1 VTQELLI
8 LGAETPPLRQ
18 VMPILRRVDF
28 QVLRLT
34 REDQALELLQGTHF
48 DLIIA
53 RYPMGG
59 LPLEELVQTVRAKES
74 PCRDSGLLVLTHED
88 SLEEVGGFLRR
99 GVNRIVS
106 VDAPPDRLL
115 DAIADLVG
123 VAPRHSL
130 RTVVQFELWVE
141 QGAQRLHLIEICH
154 VRPVGDGLASGSF
167 DLGDHRFGR
176 RRRPSGSIEVGA
188 EVVDDHPRTSF
199 GQGEGVGSSQPGS
212 GSGHN
217 GNSLVETD
225 HVGTSVGGL
234 SCRQRERSSESRRN
248 AAVIE
253 RRSTNPG

>member
-28 QVLRLT
+28 HVLRVPH
-34 REDQALELLQGTHF
+34 EDQALELLQTNRF

-53 RYPMGG
+53 RHPMGG
-59 LPLEELVQTVRAKES
+59 LRLEVLVESVRAKES
-74 PCRDSGLLVLTHED
+74 PCRDSGLLVLAHEE
-88 SLEEVGGFLRR
+88 SLAEVAGFLRM

-141 QGAQRLHLIEICH
+141 QGPTRLLTVTENLSATGML
-154 VRPVGDGLASGSF
+154 VRGGREFPVGTCLHFRLVLPGQVPPIAGEVEVARHTDRAREHVEGFGGKIVSFADDGQKRLRELLDGEKTAAAS
-167 DLGDHRFGR
+167 
-176 RRRPSGSIEVGA
+176 
-188 EVVDDHPRTSF
+188 
-199 GQGEGVGSSQPGS
+199 
-212 GSGHN
+212 
-217 GNSLVETD
+217 
-225 HVGTSVGGL
+225 
-234 SCRQRERSSESRRN
+234 
-248 AAVIE
+248 
-253 RRSTNPG
+253 

>member
-28 QVLRLT
+28 QVLRLA

-53 RYPMGG
+53 RYPMDG
-59 LPLEELVQTVRAKES
+59 LLLEDLVQSVRARES
-74 PCRDSGLLVLTHED
+74 PCRDSGLLVLTHEE

-141 QGAQRLHLIEICH
+141 QGLTRLLTVTENLSATGMLVRGGREFPVGACLRFRLVLPGQAPPIAGEVEVARHTDRAREHVEGFGGKILSFADDGQQRLRALLEGKQTA
-154 VRPVGDGLASGSF
+154 VAS
-167 DLGDHRFGR
+167 
-176 RRRPSGSIEVGA
+176 
-188 EVVDDHPRTSF
+188 
-199 GQGEGVGSSQPGS
+199 
-212 GSGHN
+212 
-217 GNSLVETD
+217 
-225 HVGTSVGGL
+225 
-234 SCRQRERSSESRRN
+234 
-248 AAVIE
+248 
-253 RRSTNPG
+253 

>member
-28 QVLRLT
+28 QVLRLA

-59 LPLEELVQTVRAKES
+59 LHLEDLVQAVRDKES
-74 PCRDSGLLVLTHED
+74 PCRDSGLLVLAHED

-106 VDAPPDRLL
+106 VEAPPDRLL

-123 VAPRHSL
+123 VAPRYSL
-130 RTVVQFELWVE
+130 RTVVQFELGVE
-141 QGAQRLHLIEICH
+141 QGAKRALTVTENLSATGMLVRGGREFPVGSCLHFRLILPGQAPPIAGEVEVARHTDRAREHVEGFGGKILSFIDDGQQRLRALLEGKQTA
-154 VRPVGDGLASGSF
+154 VAS
-167 DLGDHRFGR
+167 
-176 RRRPSGSIEVGA
+176 
-188 EVVDDHPRTSF
+188 
-199 GQGEGVGSSQPGS
+199 
-212 GSGHN
+212 
-217 GNSLVETD
+217 
-225 HVGTSVGGL
+225 
-234 SCRQRERSSESRRN
+234 
-248 AAVIE
+248 
-253 RRSTNPG
+253 